1 MARNLGTLLESLF
14 GDNSR
19 TGLQQIGLR
28 LCDDGVPTTCRTR
41 MGQAVSSQKV
51 LSSHSRRTM
60 ACEMA
65 VAEFQKEP
73 QSVVAERSIESAS
86 VVLTQPQSVSCDKSS
101 SVIAEPQLQP
111 QPQSIQRNPLSLPM
125 LTSQP
130 LATLRSV
137 FQQDFRHW

>member
-1 MARNLGTLLESLF
+1 
-14 GDNSR
+14 
-19 TGLQQIGLR
+19 
-28 LCDDGVPTTCRTR
+28 
-41 MGQAVSSQKV
+41 MGQAVSSQKI
-51 LSSHSRRTM
+51 LSSHSRRTL

-73 QSVVAERSIESAS
+73 QSVIADRSIESSS
-86 VVLTQPQSVSCDKSS
+86 VFLTQPQSVLCDKSS